1 MNNQIQND
9 ACFKCREKEMLNR
22 SRVSFWIMKNY
33 YESNSCLF
41 CTQCD
46 VQNSDT
52 RVEMD
57 GEFSWHSF
65 FFQSGI
71 QLCNLLTF

>member
-57 GEFSWHSF
+57 GETLSWHSF
-65 FFQSGI
+65 FSER
-71 QLCNLLTF
+71 NSVV